1 MSDVSF
7 VSNQCGHDLAVRRV
21 AAAPSVKG
29 TRPVII
35 VPGYG
40 MNSFIFGFHPAE
52 RSLEATLAHHG
63 LVVYAADLRGQGR
76 SRREEGTSD
85 EYGMAELAIDDIG
98 AVIDHVRA
106 REGADKVDL
115 IGVSLGTSLAL
126 GHLAHRGS
134 AKVGSFV
141 SLGGLVRWVEIP
153 PVLKV
158 AFAWPALVGM
168 VKMQNTRKFARH
180 ALPLVTRTFP
190 RLLSLYVN
198 ASSSDLARAAEM
210 VQTVEDPHAGIN
222 REIAEWIGRRDLDPA
237 RRERVRRDRVDAEP
251 ALVRR
256 REGGRDR
263 ARGDVARRLRSHRR
277 VGQRAPRDRR
287 RRGAAHRAR
296 GFVHFE
302 GRRGARLFADREVS
316 PRSALE
322 SFR

>member
-1 MSDVSF
+1 MTDVSF

-76 SRREEGTSD
+76 SRAEEGTSD
-85 EYGMAELAIDDIG
+85 EYGMAELAIDDVG

-115 IGVSLGTSLAL
+115 IGCSLGTSLAF

-134 AKVGSFV
+134 DKVGSFV
-141 SLGGLVRWVEIP
+141 SLGGLVRWVEVP

-180 ALPLVTRTFP
+180 ALPFVTRTFP

-222 REIAEWIGRRDLDPA
+222 REIAEWIARRDLILRGVNVSAAIESMNNPLLCVVAKEDGIVPEVTSRDVYDRIGADDKELLVIGGDAA
-237 RRERVRRDRVDAEP
+237 RPIAHADLFLSKGAEQRVFSPIAKF
-251 ALVRR
+251 L
-256 REGGRDR
+256 
-263 ARGDVARRLRSHRR
+263 L
-277 VGQRAPRDRR
+277 DRR
-287 RRGAAHRAR
+287 
-296 GFVHFE
+296 
-302 GRRGARLFADREVS
+302 
-316 PRSALE
+316 
-322 SFR
+322 

>member
-1 MSDVSF
+1 MTDVSF
-7 VSNQCGHDLAVRRV
+7 VSNQAGHDLAVRRV

-29 TRPVII
+29 ARPVII

-76 SRREEGTSD
+76 SRKGAGTSD
-85 EYGMAELAIDDIG
+85 EYGMAELAIDDVG

-115 IGVSLGTSLAL
+115 VGCSLGTSLAF

-134 AKVGSFV
+134 DKVGSFV
-141 SLGGLVRWVEIP
+141 SLGGLVRWVEVP
-153 PVLKV
+153 KLLKV
-158 AFAWPALVGM
+158 AFAWPTLVGL

-180 ALPLVTRTFP
+180 ALPFVTRTFP

-198 ASSSDLARAAEM
+198 ASSSDLARAREM

-222 REIAEWIGRRDLDPA
+222 REIAEWIGRRDLILRGVNVSAAIESMRNPLLCVVAKEDGIVPEATSRDVYDRMGTKDKELLVIGGDAA
-237 RRERVRRDRVDAEP
+237 RPIAHADLFLSKGAEARVFSPIAKF
-251 ALVRR
+251 L
-256 REGGRDR
+256 
-263 ARGDVARRLRSHRR
+263 L
-277 VGQRAPRDRR
+277 DRR
-287 RRGAAHRAR
+287 
-296 GFVHFE
+296 
-302 GRRGARLFADREVS
+302 
-316 PRSALE
+316 
-322 SFR
+322 